1 MIIVT
6 KQGDIKE
13 LGKPVKETD
22 NKLFFQLGSVWKHSI
37 NHYHYSQTLYN
48 FRRLINDK
56 KFNELKVKS
65 TLKH

>member
-1 MIIVT
+1 MIVVT
-6 KQGDIKE
+6 KQGNIKE

-37 NHYHYSQTLYN
+37 DHYHYSQTLFN
-48 FRRLINDK
+48 FRRLVTDK
-56 KFNELKVKS
+56 KFNKINFKS